1 MCLALAGCGQQPSSS
16 DGVTY
21 FHPLQAEE
29 SLVEPVEDP
38 GAPVDTEEMR
48 GYRQIMEGF
57 RANAGALF
65 QRSDIEKRLDQIE
78 QVFISTGHYLELVGI
93 YQRVVEQQGI
103 ESKAAPRLAWSLVRL
118 GQRQQ
123 AKTLIDRLK
132 DARPQDPDVHFID
145 GAFWLNR
152 AQDSREAAAKTA
164 MAWQKTLELDSDYK
178 GFQEATASDIQ
189 NQIDRLKQNLGAA
202 PSEIIQKTQPPAPVP
217 AAEPPS
223 EDPRAEDQ
231 RDTEGTSTPDAEA
244 RERPSEP
251 DAEETAQ
258 AAASSDPTDSPEE
271 TESDSPDAT
280 GAPQES
286 PTTDE
291 PSTVKVRLMRASL
304 AASKGDLETAKR
316 QYESVL
322 EDESNNLQARFGLLK
337 VRQKQGDAIGTL
349 EDEVRSLLDH
359 PELDAP
365 TAYNIGLFV
374 RARLDSDELATSFFD
389 VVRTKDPE
397 FAEQNGL
404 K

>member
-1 MCLALAGCGQQPSSS
+1 MVYRRSIILVCLALAGCGQQPSSS

-103 ESKAAPRLAWSLVRL
+103 ESTAAPRLAWSLVRL

-123 AKTLIDRLK
+123 AKALIDRLK

-152 AQDSREAAAKTA
+152 AQESREAGAKTA

-178 GFQEATASDIQ
+178 GFQDATASDIQ
-189 NQIDRLKQNLGAA
+189 NQIDRLKQNLGAP
-202 PSEIIQKTQPPAPVP
+202 PSEIIQKTQPPAPAP
-217 AAEPPS
+217 AAEPP
-223 EDPRAEDQ
+223 AEEEQVANQQDTGGKTTP
-231 RDTEGTSTPDAEA
+231 DTED
-244 RERPSEP
+244 RERPTDS
-251 DAEETAQ
+251 DTEETA
-258 AAASSDPTDSPEE
+258 PT
-271 TESDSPDAT
+271 T
-280 GAPQES
+280 PQEP

-291 PSTVKVRLMRASL
+291 PSPVKVRLMRASL

-322 EDESNNLQARFGLLK
+322 DDESQNLRARFGLLK
-337 VRQKQGDAIGTL
+337 VRQKQGDAVGTL
-349 EDEVRSLLDH
+349 KDEVRSLLEH
-359 PELDAP
+359 PALDAP
-365 TAYNIGLFV
+365 TAYNIGLFA

-397 FAEQNGL
+397 FAAQNGL

>member
-1 MCLALAGCGQQPSSS
+1 MVYRRSIILVCLVLAGCGQQPSSS

-103 ESKAAPRLAWSLVRL
+103 ESTAATRLAWSLVRL

-132 DARPQDPDVHFID
+132 DARTQDPDVHFID

-178 GFQEATASDIQ
+178 GFQGATASDIQ
-189 NQIDRLKQNLGAA
+189 NQIDRLKQNLGAP
-202 PSEIIQKTQPPAPVP
+202 PSEIIQKAQPPAPAP
-217 AAEPPS
+217 AAEPPAEPEQVANQQDT
-223 EDPRAEDQ
+223 EDKPTP
-231 RDTEGTSTPDAEA
+231 DTEG

-251 DAEETAQ
+251 DTEETA
-258 AAASSDPTDSPEE
+258 PT
-271 TESDSPDAT
+271 T
-280 GAPQES
+280 PQEP

-291 PSTVKVRLMRASL
+291 PSPVKVRLMRASL

-337 VRQKQGDAIGTL
+337 VRQKQGDAVGTL
-349 EDEVRSLLDH
+349 RDEVRSLLDH

-365 TAYNIGLFV
+365 TAYNIGLFA
-374 RARLDSDELATSFFD
+374 RARLDSDELATSYFNE
-389 VVRTKDPE
+389 VRNKDPE